1 MSFEIG
7 LYHYVFLSFV
17 IFSIGLVGVMVRR
30 NVIVMMMAVE
40 LMLNGANLALVA
52 YSRYRGDE
60 AGQIIAFFVM
70 ALAAAEAAVGLALV
84 LAVFKHFKTLNVDK
98 LNALKG

>member
-30 NVIVMMMAVE
+30 NIIVMMMSVE